1 MKKLLITLLFSLFA
15 SASFAQ
21 PTCPTGM
28 QTQPAKWSF
37 INSQCMR
44 DSLYLVYADTGKVAY
59 IDAAGVVT
67 TISYAEL
74 LVKLNVPPTDSA
86 IFATRRYV
94 DSLYQSI
101 TVPTIWTT
109 RLAADTIDW
118 RTVAY
123 GNGIYVSVAFSGTNR
138 VQISTDGIN
147 WRQIV
152 STVANASQWRAITFG
167 NGLFVAVAGN
177 PGAVMTSTD
186 GINWVSRTQAVS
198 NDWRDVNFGNGLFVA
213 VSFAGNSSNRIMTSP
228 DGITWTSRA
237 TASSA
242 SLRSV
247 AYGNGMWV
255 IGSNTDM
262 LSSPDGITW
271 TIRSAAQTNFWQR
284 ITYGNGL
291 FVAVSFDGTNRVQT
305 SPDGITWTI
314 RNAAENN
321 DWESVVYG
329 NGLYVA
335 VASTGTNRIMTS
347 FDGITWS
354 PYPAVAN
361 SWRWVT
367 FGNGMFVSVGNSGA
381 QRVQTS
387 GRTDFNLKSTAN
399 SQGRIQYNGSSDFRD
414 TTVHTVVVIGSTPTV
429 TTATN
434 LLTNP
439 GSGGVISALPWEQG
453 VYTPADSGRVN
464 LDALTLNSAMYTRI
478 GDQVTVV
485 GTFTTDATASGTTTF
500 FMTIPVASNMA
511 APYVAGEGGAL
522 INTTPLI
529 DFGTTQKVRV
539 RYVSGAATAQSMTYR
554 FTYRIQ

>member
-1 MKKLLITLLFSLFA
+1 
-15 SASFAQ
+15 
-21 PTCPTGM
+21 M
-28 QTQPAKWSF
+28 Q
-37 INSQCMR
+37 
-44 DSLYLVYADTGKVAY
+44 DSLYLLYADTSQVAFV
-59 IDAAGVVT
+59 DSRGVVT
-67 TISYAEL
+67 TISYSDL
-74 LVKLNVPPTDSA
+74 LTNLNIPPTDSA

-94 DSLYQSI
+94 DSLVQTI
-101 TVPTIWTT
+101 TTPTIWTT
-109 RLAADTIDW
+109 RTAVDSIDW
-118 RTVAY
+118 RSVTY
-123 GNGIYVSVAFSGTNR
+123 GNGTYVALAFSGTNR
-138 VQISTDGIN
+138 VMISSDGIN
-147 WRQIV
+147 WRGVV
-152 STVANASQWRAITFG
+152 STVANAAQWRALTYG
-167 NGLFVAVAGN
+167 NGVFVAVSGT
-177 PGAVMTSTD
+177 PGTVMTSTD
-186 GINWVSRTQAVS
+186 GINWVARTPAAAL
-198 NDWRDVNFGNGLFVA
+198 DWRDVNFGNGLFVA
-213 VSFAGNSSNRIMTSP
+213 VSFSGTSSTRIMTSP

-271 TIRSAAQTNFWQR
+271 TIRTAAQNNFWQR

-354 PYPAVAN
+354 PYPAAAN
-361 SWRWVT
+361 AWRWVT
-367 FGNGMFVSVGNSGA
+367 FGNGMFVSVGNSGGL
-381 QRVQTS
+381 QRIQTS
-387 GRTDFNLKSTAN
+387 GRTDFNLKSISN
-399 SQGRIQYNGSSDFRD
+399 PQGRNQYNGSTEFKD
-414 TTVHTVVVIGSTPTV
+414 TTVHSVVVVGSTPTV

-434 LLTNP
+434 FLTNP
-439 GSGGVISALPWEQG
+439 GSGGVISQMAFEQG
-453 VYTPADSGRVN
+453 TYTPADSGRIN
-464 LDALTLNSAMYTRI
+464 LDALTLNTAMYTRI
-478 GDQVTVV
+478 GDQVTVC
-485 GTFTTDATASGTTTF
+485 GTLTSDATASGTTTF
-500 FMTIPVASNMA
+500 FITVPIASNMS
-511 APYVAGEGGAL
+511 APFVTGEGGAL

-529 DFGTTQKVRV
+529 DFGTSQKIRV
-539 RYVSGAATAQSMTYR
+539 RYVSGATSAQSMTYR